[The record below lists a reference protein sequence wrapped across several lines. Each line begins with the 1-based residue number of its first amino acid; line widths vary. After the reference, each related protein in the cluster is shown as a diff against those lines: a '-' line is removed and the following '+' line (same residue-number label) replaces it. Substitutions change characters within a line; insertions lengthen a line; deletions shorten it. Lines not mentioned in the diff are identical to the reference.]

1 MVGVLIFL
9 QLAKSLAV
17 VLCKQIVSFNA
28 ILSLRLFFYIYFL
41 LINFALMPN
50 QLVTQVY
57 GDRLGAAD
65 LYADDSFF
73 LRRESS

>member
-1 MVGVLIFL
+1 
-9 QLAKSLAV
+9 
-17 VLCKQIVSFNA
+17 
-28 ILSLRLFFYIYFL
+28 
-41 LINFALMPN
+41 MPN